1 MDDETRAA
9 FGRMDR
15 YFELSQAQHLELR
28 GDNARIDA
36 KVSGIDAKVQHILA
50 RLDRLERQND
60 PI

>member
-15 YFELSQAQHLELR
+15 YFELGQAQHLELR
-28 GDNARIDA
+28 GDIARIDA
-36 KVSGIDAKVQHILA
+36 KVSGIDMKVQQIIA